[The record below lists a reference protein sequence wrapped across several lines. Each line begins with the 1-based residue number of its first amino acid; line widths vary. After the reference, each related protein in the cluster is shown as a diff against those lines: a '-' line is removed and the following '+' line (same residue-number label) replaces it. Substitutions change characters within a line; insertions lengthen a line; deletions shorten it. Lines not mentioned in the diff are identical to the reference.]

1 MDSMLHNDN
10 SRLNVWKVVEVSLVG
25 VVEVS
30 RMKEVKAKMEH
41 SALKRTFGD
50 KKEHI
55 RFAGIVITHMRFI
68 LTKIP
73 RFFVIFQNM
82 S

>member
-1 MDSMLHNDN
+1 
-10 SRLNVWKVVEVSLVG
+10 
-25 VVEVS
+25 
-30 RMKEVKAKMEH
+30 
-41 SALKRTFGD
+41 LKRTLGD